1 MQKRALYII
10 LPRSGRVIWNGNIYA
25 TTMFNFNG
33 RKIRIISA
41 IDVGNGTIELQYLRR
56 KVSAGKQY
64 YSPLLRVTLV
74 CTMMPIPRGLPR
86 LQRKVRNMHLER
98 RIRRRVAIAMAF
110 HPRLGAGSGLRVVDA
125 AVVGAM
131 VVGMN

>member
-56 KVSAGKQY
+56 KVRAGKQ

-74 CTMMPIPRGLPR
+74 CTMMPIPRGLLR
-86 LQRKVRNMHLER
+86 LQRKVRRMHL
-98 RIRRRVAIAMAF
+98 
-110 HPRLGAGSGLRVVDA
+110 
-125 AVVGAM
+125 
-131 VVGMN
+131 